1 MQNKLKDG
9 NLLNADGTLAEA
21 GYATSLVK
29 RYNPENIKAKKCRI
43 KEWDYYLVYNS
54 KYALALTVADNRYM
68 GLVSA
73 SLIDFSQ
80 PTEKTTSLISWFTN
94 GKTNLPKSS
103 ATGLTKVDNK
113 ASKMEFEV
121 RGKKRTLKFF
131 IKDFLNGKPLSGEIA
146 LTSEPQDSMVIAT
159 PFAGKP
165 KAFYYNQKI
174 VGFEASGTVMLG
186 TKKIVF
192 SPADSVGILDWGRG
206 VWTYKN
212 TWFWSGLA
220 GKLEDGK
227 MFGFNFGYGF
237 GDTSNATENM
247 IFLNGYAHKID
258 RVEFVIPKTK
268 RGKDDFMRPWKI
280 SSGDG
285 AVDLDFYPIIDRK
298 ACTDVLILK
307 SDQHQVFGKFS
318 GTVMAKNGKK
328 VEVKNMLGF
337 AEKVTNKW

>member
-1 MQNKLKDG
+1 MRKQRR
-9 NLLNADGTLAEA
+9 A
-21 GYATSLVK
+21 
-29 RYNPENIKAKKCRI
+29 
-43 KEWDYYLVYNS
+43 
-54 KYALALTVADNRYM
+54 
-68 GLVSA
+68 
-73 SLIDFSQ
+73 
-80 PTEKTTSLISWFTN
+80 
-94 GKTNLPKSS
+94 
-103 ATGLTKVDNK
+103 
-113 ASKMEFEV
+113 
-121 RGKKRTLKFF
+121 KFF
-131 IKDFLNGKPLSGEIA
+131 ICLAIVLAVICGSVIGGYFIIDRCLVPQYFAKYGINNLKELVDIASTIYSTPNESEFITNPFTKADKTSAENLMIEAGFPRLANGGLDYEKIGKGKYTLTPSEDFNQNYIF
-146 LTSEPQDSMVIAT
+146 LTDRQSA
-159 PFAGKP
+159 
-165 KAFYYNQKI
+165 
-174 VGFEASGTVMLG
+174 
-186 TKKIVF
+186 
-192 SPADSVGILDWGRG
+192 GILNWGRG

-212 TWFWSGLA
+212 TWLWSSLA

-247 IFLNGYAHKID
+247 IFLNGYTHKID

-280 SSGDG
+280 TSGDG

-318 GTVMAKNGKK
+318 GAVMAKNGKK